1 MSRVLFL
8 YERDMPTVSIT
19 RTQFINLSFKYNFN
33 VGFQYITEITP
44 KNIDETDILVLIRPN
59 DVLSWRI
66 AKKACAAGCTVA
78 VLCDDD
84 LLNLPADTAT
94 VPWRKA
100 GLKRTLQNA
109 HAVIS
114 SSQYIREKYICLT
127 IDKRKVRID
136 TVVTPEEVQRAREL
150 LKRPKK
156 DSVKIVYAGAPSH
169 VALFDRY
176 IRPVIPELIARYGKG
191 ISFTFVGVRPDLSE
205 FEEKT
210 DITYVN
216 GMPLA
221 EYRKYM
227 SEQNFDVGLAPL
239 NNDNFSKCKYFNK
252 FLEYSLQ
259 GVVGVYS
266 NLEPYT
272 YVVRHQENGFLTD
285 NGADNWLNALEEA
298 IDDQQQRQCCLGNA
312 LNLLEQKFTEEQ
324 IFAQLLEDLPELHCY
339 KKSGSP
345 CKGWGVGKL
354 IYWLSRPFDLMY
366 LSWFQLSTS
375 GVNGFIQK
383 IKTHL
388 RERNAYKRK

>member
-1 MSRVLFL
+1 MNLTTNKSTEKANGLKRALEKQEVLLVIFL
-8 YERDMPTVSIT
+8 AVIWVALTLANSGWMTAGNLLTIT
-19 RTQFINLSFKYNFN
+19 KNLSFYGIIAVGMSFILIQGDADISVGSSAAFGAVFSTWLMLSTKCFGMMDMAGEGWGIALCVVITMAVAAL
-33 VGFQYITEITP
+33 VGFLNSVMVVRMNLP
-44 KNIDETDILVLIRPN
+44 PM
-59 DVLSWRI
+59 I
-66 AKKACAAGCTVA
+66 ATVA
-78 VLCDDD
+78 
-84 LLNLPADTAT
+84 T
-94 VPWRKA
+94 K
-100 GLKRTLQNA
+100 
-109 HAVIS
+109 
-114 SSQYIREKYICLT
+114 
-127 IDKRKVRID
+127 
-136 TVVTPEEVQRAREL
+136 
-150 LKRPKK
+150 
-156 DSVKIVYAGAPSH
+156 
-169 VALFDRY
+169 
-176 IRPVIPELIARYGKG
+176 
-191 ISFTFVGVRPDLSE
+191 
-205 FEEKT
+205 
-210 DITYVN
+210 
-216 GMPLA
+216 
-221 EYRKYM
+221 
-227 SEQNFDVGLAPL
+227 
-239 NNDNFSKCKYFNK
+239 
-252 FLEYSLQ
+252 YSLQ